1 MPPTIIRS
9 PPSVSDYVPLSDYQS
24 QTPETFHGGKPVLHY
39 HATGVLAR
47 VYRSQ
52 CDSLAFFA
60 NPSPLS
66 FPEPSVDNPDEK
78 CEQVV
83 DLYINSENF
92 TIYSPKAECGL
103 SLPYPTITLHAISKI
118 QNTAV
123 DGGQE
128 FPSVYLQ
135 LELSDGGEDDE
146 SYDTV
151 ELTLIPGPPTSPSSA
166 ANEPQPEETKK
177 MFEAISECSNLNPD
191 PLGDEDDDEDEYDKI
206 VFEGDVEGR
215 EEIPGLPGVYASDS
229 GLPPPMP
236 GSSGWITAENVHE
249 YFDAEGNWIGGEE
262 EEEGVSGELGEG
274 AGRVRGRD
282 EVDAAEEKEVN
293 GGKEEDGESKRVR
306 TE

>member
-1 MPPTIIRS
+1 MPPTILRS
-9 PPSVSDYVPLSDYQS
+9 PPSVSDYVSLSEWQS

-52 CDSLAFFA
+52 CDSLAFFS

-66 FPEPSVDNPDEK
+66 FPEPSIDNPDEK
-78 CEQVV
+78 CEQLV
-83 DLYINSENF
+83 DLFINSENF

-103 SLPYPTITLHAISKI
+103 SLPYPTITLHAIKKV

-123 DGGQE
+123 EGEE

-151 ELTLIPGPPTSPSSA
+151 ELTLIPGPTPGTDK
-166 ANEPQPEETKK
+166 NEPQPEETKK

-191 PLGDEDDDEDEYDKI
+191 PAEDEDEDEDEYDKI
-206 VFEGDVEGR
+206 VFEGDIEGR
-215 EEIPGLPGVYASDS
+215 DEIPGLPGVYASATD
-229 GLPPPMP
+229 LPPPMP

-262 EEEGVSGELGEG
+262 EGASGELGEG
-274 AGRVRGRD
+274 AGRVRGRE
-282 EVDAAEEKEVN
+282 EVEGEGGVN
-293 GGKEEDGESKRVR
+293 GHGAEGEDGETKRVR